1 MTFYNKDSYDFI
13 FNINKASNGIYE
25 NIPEFFNK
33 FFNEHE
39 EVLSNIK
46 YNNLSTFSASSKNL
60 YTNLNLNLNLNIE
73 NENKKEDDDVLIS
86 SKDILSGSTVT
97 TIRFIREFLNN
108 VFLYNSLKD
117 YIYTKILILFEYYF
131 IGSLNILMF
140 NKQYFE
146 QIFKIVDLINMK
158 KPNGLYSTSE
168 FALFLENFMDL
179 KRFLV
184 KSLADLSELYDGAKV
199 NLFEDT
205 NKLNNANVNELLEK
219 NKVIFPKL
227 NPSMPL
233 DTTNKYCLLIESLV
247 LVESVYSVYKY
258 VKKYKKILYN
268 NNIEIFSVEDKNK
281 ENIISSEF
289 DNILILYKNALQQ
302 LTSYLYRPVCLNILI
317 IQPILKKISLRK
329 WDIKDK
335 PKKKDNNYVNLLV
348 VEIIEKLDKLELL
361 SGWSLT
367 EKSFLRFFYVLIDVI
382 INYLIDT
389 ISRIKNW
396 SQAGRNLIYEDMETF
411 KILLLEKLKDK
422 NLKPNV
428 DKYFD
433 KLLKYVEA
441 WSYNEEKIM
450 EYINENKIEYKHVRS
465 IIENGAEFKNKNMN
479 DKQKIITKI
488 EEMYYGIITALN
500 DRLTEIK

>member
-1 MTFYNKDSYDFI
+1 
-13 FNINKASNGIYE
+13 
-25 NIPEFFNK
+25 
-33 FFNEHE
+33 
-39 EVLSNIK
+39 
-46 YNNLSTFSASSKNL
+46 
-60 YTNLNLNLNLNIE
+60 
-73 NENKKEDDDVLIS
+73 
-86 SKDILSGSTVT
+86 
-97 TIRFIREFLNN
+97 
-108 VFLYNSLKD
+108 
-117 YIYTKILILFEYYF
+117 
-131 IGSLNILMF
+131 
-140 NKQYFE
+140 
-146 QIFKIVDLINMK
+146 MK

-433 KLLKYVEA
+433 KLLKYIEA